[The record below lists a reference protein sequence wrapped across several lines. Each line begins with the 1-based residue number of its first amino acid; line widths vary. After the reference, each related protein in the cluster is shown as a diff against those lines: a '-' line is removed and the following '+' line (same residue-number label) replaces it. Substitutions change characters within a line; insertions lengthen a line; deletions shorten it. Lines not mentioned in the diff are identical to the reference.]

1 MGISLT
7 SKEKQKNAR
16 MGDLKFGV
24 VVALK
29 NIKGENRI
37 EEFKHSCLLRGYILN
52 EINIKNKIDIY
63 NAAQEEI
70 IFEWWLLFCNLT

>member
-1 MGISLT
+1 
-7 SKEKQKNAR
+7 

-37 EEFKHSCLLRGYILN
+37 EEFKHFCLLRGYILN
-52 EINIKNKIDIY
+52 EINIKK
-63 NAAQEEI
+63 
-70 IFEWWLLFCNLT
+70 

>member
-1 MGISLT
+1 
-7 SKEKQKNAR
+7 

-52 EINIKNKIDIY
+52 EINIKK
-63 NAAQEEI
+63 
-70 IFEWWLLFCNLT
+70 

>member
-1 MGISLT
+1 MLRERNIRGRNYI
-7 SKEKQKNAR
+7 KKAFGNIVNFKRKKKNAR

-52 EINIKNKIDIY
+52 EINIKK
-63 NAAQEEI
+63 
-70 IFEWWLLFCNLT
+70 